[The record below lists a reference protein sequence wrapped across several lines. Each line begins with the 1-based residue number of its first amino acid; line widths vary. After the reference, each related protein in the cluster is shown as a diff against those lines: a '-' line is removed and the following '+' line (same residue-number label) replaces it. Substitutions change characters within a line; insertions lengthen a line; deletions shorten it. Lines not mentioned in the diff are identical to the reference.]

1 MAEKLTYDPGTD
13 TVTTEENLSPEEQ
26 DSLEVGSKL
35 EAEQESLLAGKDKN

>member
-1 MAEKLTYDPGTD
+1 MAETLTYDPGAD

-35 EAEQESLLAGKDKN
+35 EAEHESLLAGK